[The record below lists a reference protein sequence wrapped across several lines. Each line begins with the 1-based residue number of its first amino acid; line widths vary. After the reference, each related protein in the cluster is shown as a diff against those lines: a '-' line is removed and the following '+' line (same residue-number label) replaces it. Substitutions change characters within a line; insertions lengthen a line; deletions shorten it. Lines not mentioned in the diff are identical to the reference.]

1 MLLNASAPSRFVE
14 FGLMAKPAPSLMDKI
29 VSLCKR
35 RGFVFPASEIYGGQG
50 STYDW
55 GPLGVELKRRVKEA
69 WWESLVY
76 ARRDVVGLDS
86 AIIQSP
92 RVWEASGHV
101 GGFSDP
107 LIDNKTSKQRYR
119 ADHLVEEHAAG
130 LRKAGKDAD
139 ADALL
144 ARLPAALGD
153 NAALHAL
160 ILSADIKDPK
170 SGTADWTEV
179 RRFDLMFKTH
189 VGPVEDTAS
198 VAYLRPETAQGIFI
212 NFNNVVNAARTKL
225 PFGIA
230 QVGKSFRNEITPGN
244 FVFRT
249 REFEQMEMEWF
260 CRPAEAGEWYAFW
273 KKERFQWYLDLG
285 IRAERLRMREHAP
298 DELAHY
304 ADGCADVEYEFP
316 FGWSELE
323 GVANRTDY
331 DLKKHAEHSGERLAW
346 YDQQA
351 NEHIVPYVIEPA
363 AGCDRTAMTF
373 LVDAYDEEPDEKEPR
388 VVLRFHPR
396 IAPVTVAVFPLVKK
410 EGMPEKA
417 AEIERGLRRRF
428 RTMIEENQSIGRRYR
443 RQDEIGTPFCV
454 TVDGDTLQDDTVTLR
469 ERDTM
474 TQERIAVSDL
484 PAALDARIAAW
495 KRPQTAGVA

>member
-1 MLLNASAPSRFVE
+1 
-14 FGLMAKPAPSLMDKI
+14 MDKI

-55 GPLGVELKRRVKEA
+55 GPLGVELKRRVKDA
-69 WWESLVY
+69 WWESMVY
-76 ARRDVVGLDS
+76 SRRDIVGLDS

-92 RVWEASGHV
+92 RVWEASGHLS
-101 GGFSDP
+101 GFSDP

-119 ADHLVEEHAAG
+119 ADHLVEGHAAA
-130 LRKAGKDAD
+130 LRTAGKVAE

-144 ARLPAALGD
+144 ARLPAALAD
-153 NAALHAL
+153 HAALHRL
-160 ILSADIKDPK
+160 ILEAGIKDPA

-179 RRFDLMFKTH
+179 RQFNLMFKTH
-189 VGPVEDTAS
+189 VGPLESSAS

-230 QVGKSFRNEITPGN
+230 QIGKSFRNEITPGN

-260 CRPAEAGEWYAFW
+260 CRPEEAPKWFAYW
-273 KKERFQWYLDLG
+273 KERRFQWYLDHG
-285 IRAERLRMREHAP
+285 IRPERLRLRPHAE

-323 GVANRTDY
+323 GIANRTDY
-331 DLKKHAEHSGERLAW
+331 DLKQHSEHSGEALCW
-346 YDQQA
+346 FDQEK
-351 NEHIVPYVIEPA
+351 NEKIVPYVIEPA

-373 LVDAYDEEPDEKEPR
+373 LVDAYDEEKDGDETR

-417 AEIERGLRRRF
+417 AEIERELRRRF
-428 RTMIEENQSIGRRYR
+428 RTAIEENQSIGRRYR
-443 RQDEIGTPFCV
+443 RQDEIGTPYCV
-454 TVDGDTLQDDTVTLR
+454 TVDGDTLKDGTVTLR
-469 ERDTM
+469 DRDSM
-474 TQERIAVSDL
+474 SQERVAAADL
-484 PAALDARIAAW
+484 ATALDRRIAAW
-495 KRPQTAGVA
+495 QRPQTAPVA

>member
-1 MLLNASAPSRFVE
+1 MPF
-14 FGLMAKPAPSLMDKI
+14 MAKPAPSVMDKI

-55 GPLGVELKRRVKEA
+55 GPLGVELKKRVKDA

-76 ARRDVVGLDS
+76 ARQDVVGIDS

-92 RVWEASGHV
+92 QVWVTSGHV

-119 ADHLVEEHAAG
+119 ADHLVEGKIEKYRKKGRAKDEEALTAKLAA
-130 LRKAGKDAD
+130 AMN
-139 ADALL
+139 
-144 ARLPAALGD
+144 D
-153 NAALHAL
+153 NAALRDL
-160 ILSADIKDPK
+160 IIECKIKCPV
-170 SGTADWTEV
+170 SGTDDWTDV
-179 RRFDLMFKTH
+179 RQFNLMFETH
-189 VGPVEDTAS
+189 VGAMRDSSS

-212 NFNNVVNAARTKL
+212 NFNNVVTSSRKKL

-230 QVGKSFRNEITPGN
+230 QIGKSFRNEITPGN

-249 REFEQMEMEWF
+249 REFEQMEMEFF
-260 CRPAEAGEWYAFW
+260 CRPEEAPKWYAYW
-273 KKERFQWYLDLG
+273 QEKRFQWYLDCG
-285 IRAERLRMREHAP
+285 VSAEKLRMREHEQ

-304 ADGCADVEYEFP
+304 ADACCDVEYLFP

-331 DLKKHAEHSGERLAW
+331 DLKKHSEVSGEHLTW
-346 YDQQA
+346 FDQEN
-351 NEHIVPYVIEPA
+351 NEHITPYVIEPA

-373 LVDAYDEEPDEKEPR
+373 LVDAYDEEGEGKSMR
-388 VVLRFHPR
+388 VVLRFHPK

-410 EGMPEKA
+410 DGMTEKA
-417 AEIERGLRRRF
+417 AEIEAMLRPHF
-428 RTMIEENQSIGRRYR
+428 RTAIEENQSIGRRYR
-443 RQDEIGTPFCV
+443 RQDEIGTPFCI
-454 TVDGDTLQDDTVTLR
+454 TVDGETAEDGCVTLR
-469 ERDTM
+469 DRDCMSQSRVKVEDLVATM
-474 TQERIAVSDL
+474 NEKIGLWT
-484 PAALDARIAAW
+484 
-495 KRPQTAGVA
+495 RPQPTEIDG

>member
-1 MLLNASAPSRFVE
+1 
-14 FGLMAKPAPSLMDKI
+14 MAKPAPSVMDKI

-55 GPLGVELKRRVKEA
+55 GPLGVELKRRVKDA
-69 WWESLVY
+69 WWESMVY
-76 ARRDVVGLDS
+76 ARQDVVGLDS

-119 ADHLVEEHAAG
+119 ADHLVEAKIEKYRKKGKEDKAAD
-130 LRKAGKDAD
+130 LM
-139 ADALL
+139 
-144 ARLPAALGD
+144 ARLTTALGD
-153 NAALHAL
+153 NAALKQL
-160 ILSADIKDPK
+160 ILDEGIKDPV
-170 SGTADWTEV
+170 SGTDDWTDV
-179 RRFDLMFKTH
+179 RQFNPMFQTN
-189 VGPVEDTAS
+189 VGAVEGSAS

-212 NFNNVVNAARTKL
+212 NFNNVVTATRKKL

-230 QVGKSFRNEITPGN
+230 QIGKSFRNEITPGN

-249 REFEQMEMEWF
+249 REFEQMEMEFF
-260 CRPAEAGEWYAFW
+260 CRPEEAPEWYAYW
-273 KKERFQWYLDLG
+273 QKERYQWYLDLG
-285 IRAERLRMREHAP
+285 VNPEKLRMREHAN

-304 ADGCADVEYEFP
+304 AAGCGDVEYLFP

-331 DLKKHAEHSGERLAW
+331 DLKKHSEASGQLLSW
-346 YDQQA
+346 FDQDA
-351 NEHIVPYVIEPA
+351 NEHVTPYVIEPA

-373 LVDAYDEEPDEKEPR
+373 LVDAYDEEGEGKNKR
-388 VVLRFHPR
+388 VVLHFHPR
-396 IAPVTVAVFPLVKK
+396 IAPVEVAIFPLVKK

-417 AEIERGLRRRF
+417 AEIEAELRRNF
-428 RTMIEENQSIGRRYR
+428 RTAIEENQSIGRRYR
-443 RQDEIGTPFCV
+443 RQDEIGTPFCI
-454 TVDGDTLQDDTVTLR
+454 TVDGDTMADDSVTLR
-469 ERDTM
+469 ERDSM
-474 TQERIAVSDL
+474 AQERVPVAQLREVL
-484 PAALDARIAAW
+484 EQKIAAW
-495 KRPQTAGVA
+495 KRPEPQVEGASTS

>member
-1 MLLNASAPSRFVE
+1 
-14 FGLMAKPAPSLMDKI
+14 MDKI

-55 GPLGVELKRRVKEA
+55 GPLGVELKRRVKDA
-69 WWESLVY
+69 WWGSLVY
-76 ARRDVVGLDS
+76 DRQDVVGIDS

-92 RVWEASGHV
+92 EVWKASGHV

-119 ADHLVEEHAAG
+119 ADHLVEAKVEKY
-130 LRKAGKDAD
+130 RKKGKDQKSQVLQEKLNTAV
-139 ADALL
+139 
-144 ARLPAALGD
+144 GD
-153 NAALHAL
+153 NEALRQL
-160 ILSADIKDPK
+160 ILDEGIKCPV
-170 SGTADWTEV
+170 SGTDDWTEV
-179 RRFDLMFKTH
+179 RQFNLMFQTH
-189 VGPVEDTAS
+189 VGAVQDSAS

-212 NFNNVVNAARTKL
+212 NFNNVVTATRKKL

-230 QVGKSFRNEITPGN
+230 QIGKSFRNEITPGN

-249 REFEQMEMEWF
+249 REFEQMEMEFF
-260 CRPAEAGEWYAFW
+260 CRPEEAPEWYQYW
-273 KKERFQWYLDLG
+273 QQQRFQWYVDLG
-285 IRAERLRMREHAP
+285 VDPAKLRMREHAQ

-304 ADGCADVEYEFP
+304 AAGCGDVEYLFP

-331 DLKKHAEHSGERLAW
+331 DLKKHSECSGTSLSW
-346 YDQQA
+346 FDQENNQ
-351 NEHIVPYVIEPA
+351 HVTPYVIEPA

-373 LVDAYDEEPDEKEPR
+373 LVDAYDEEGEGDDKR

-396 IAPVTVAVFPLVKK
+396 IAPVTVAIFPLVKK
-410 EGMPEKA
+410 EGMPERA
-417 AEIERGLRRRF
+417 EEIERGLRRRF
-428 RTMIEENQSIGRRYR
+428 TTAIELNQSIGRRYR

-454 TVDGDTLQDDTVTLR
+454 TVDGDTLQDGTVTLR
-469 ERDTM
+469 ERDSM
-474 TQERIAVSDL
+474 SQERVPADQL
-484 PAALDARIAAW
+484 AAALEQRIEAW
-495 KRPQTAGVA
+495 RRPQPAPAV